1 MTIGRFGNDRSTMN
15 LKTAT
20 SAAAKIAASFLTIA
34 AAVAIGG
41 SATNA
46 APTPPP
52 KLIKLPNGDYTVPM
66 SELEGSGVQGKA
78 IFHPEGPKTLV
89 TVFAYGPDRHKH
101 FFDLHP
107 GSSCSQLGVSGARN
121 LSPAMTGEPS
131 QTLVALPITS
141 ITSNYVIA
149 AQNATRNDQVH
160 EACGHF

>member
-52 KLIKLPNGDYTVPM
+52 KLIKLPNGDYTVPL
-66 SELEGSGVQGKA
+66 SELQGSGVNGKA

-89 TVFAYGPDRHKH
+89 TVYAYGSLMHKH

-107 GSSCSQLGVSGARN
+107 GSSCSQLGVSGAVN
-121 LSPAMTGEPS
+121 LQPALTGQPS
-131 QTLVALPITS
+131 QTVVALPITS
-141 ITSNYVIA
+141 ISSNYVVA
-149 AQNATRNDQVH
+149 AKDATRADELH